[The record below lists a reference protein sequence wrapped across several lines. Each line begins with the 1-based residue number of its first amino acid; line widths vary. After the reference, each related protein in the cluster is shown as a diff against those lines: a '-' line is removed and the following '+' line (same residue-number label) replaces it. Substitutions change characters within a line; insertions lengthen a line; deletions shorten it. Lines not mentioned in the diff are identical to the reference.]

1 MSAWKA
7 GKVQWFDIEKG
18 EGMIVDL
25 KDGSSYY
32 VHYSAIESKEKFK
45 KLEKG
50 EEVKFSLYENLY
62 SKQVDR
68 VKEI

>member
-1 MSAWKA
+1 MGWKA
-7 GKVQWFDIEKG
+7 GKVQWFDLEKG

-45 KLEKG
+45 ILEKG
-50 EEVKFSLYENLY
+50 KEVKFSLYEDIF
-62 SKQVDR
+62 SKQVDK